1 MLDAGAE
8 ALADAAQQ
16 VTHGIRRLGV
26 LDARVTRHE
35 QLEAAAN

>member
-16 VTHGIRRLGV
+16 VAHGVRRLGV